1 MAIYKTDFINNVK
14 ILRKKLAFCPKN
26 CTMGYIFQPRK
37 GLLKMGAPVINLSEN
52 DVCFQT
58 PDNGRFRLR
67 AAAIIIENGCVL
79 FASNSCESYYYSI
92 GGAVKLGETSEQTV
106 LREVFEETGIHY
118 EIERLAFVE
127 ELFFKRND
135 GMLKGLDCHEITF
148 FYLMKPRGSQ
158 ELNSHSKTFYNTI
171 DEKMYWLPLDKLHEF
186 EAYPAFFHD
195 KLKNLP
201 PYPQHIVTCQK
212 KE

>member
-1 MAIYKTDFINNVK
+1 
-14 ILRKKLAFCPKN
+14 
-26 CTMGYIFQPRK
+26 
-37 GLLKMGAPVINLSEN
+37 MGAPVINLHEK

-79 FASNSCESYYYSI
+79 FASNGCESYYYSI

-106 LREVFEETGIHY
+106 LREVFEETGIRY

-127 ELFFKRND
+127 ELFFKRNN

-148 FYLMKPRGSQ
+148 F
-158 ELNSHSKTFYNTI
+158 T
-171 DEKMYWLPLDKLHEF
+171 
-186 EAYPAFFHD
+186 
-195 KLKNLP
+195 
-201 PYPQHIVTCQK
+201 
-212 KE
+212 